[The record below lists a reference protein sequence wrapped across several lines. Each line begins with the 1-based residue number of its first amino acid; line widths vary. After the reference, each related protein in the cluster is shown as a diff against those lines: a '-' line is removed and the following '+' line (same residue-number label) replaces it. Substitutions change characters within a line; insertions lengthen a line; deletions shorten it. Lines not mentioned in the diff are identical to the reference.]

1 MPGGNVRKRLDSFTK
16 IRLRLVTYFLLLL
29 MGGLIVRLYFL
40 QVMTGEVYASQAQQS
55 LLRSKSIP
63 APRGNIYD
71 RNGKLLVK
79 SIPAPAIAIDPSI
92 VSGNEDVINALCEK
106 LNLDKGELQ
115 KKIDK
120 SNISYLER
128 IILKQ
133 NIDYG
138 TMIYFKENSDKFPG
152 VEIVD
157 VFLREYEYGS
167 LAAHILGYTG
177 EIDEDRLKMSKYSM
191 GYEGGDQIGLTGIE
205 DTYENVLKGSKGKI
219 TYEVDPQGK
228 PKDIVEKTQYIPGND
243 LYLTIDIDLQKA
255 VEEIFANSIDQLR
268 KQKVTGTE
276 DNYKVPGGAVV
287 VLDPANNEVLSMV
300 SFPSYDPS
308 VFTGGISAVNWA
320 YLNDPKNDF
329 PLNNRAIMGY
339 PPGSVFKLITAYAA
353 LSEGIVNSS
362 RYITCNGVWTGLGG
376 DFPKW
381 CWAKGGHGALN
392 IFGAIQNSCDIFF
405 YELGYELFLK
415 NKNADELLQKYAKIF
430 GFGKKT
436 GIDLPNEDP
445 GVVPDKAWKKE
456 YFKDQKQNTVWFP
469 GDSVNMA
476 IGQGDVLVSPLQM
489 AEAYSILINRGL
501 DFIPHVGME
510 VKDANG
516 NAFAELG
523 GKEAVN
529 LELNKE
535 YMGIFEKGMG
545 LVVSS
550 GTAAGRFIG
559 FPLKEI
565 PVAGKTGTAEV
576 AGKQSYAWFVTYAP
590 IEKPKYLI
598 VVMME
603 QAGGGSV
610 AAAPIAEKIYEYLFN
625 VTKKT

>member
-1 MPGGNVRKRLDSFTK
+1 VPAENERKRLDSFTK
-16 IRLRLVTYFLLLL
+16 IRLKIVTYFLLLL
-29 MGGLIVRLYFL
+29 MAGLVARLYFM
-40 QVMTGEVYASQAQQS
+40 QVMTGELYASQARQS
-55 LLRSKSIP
+55 LLRSKNIP

-79 SIPAPAIAIDPSI
+79 SIPAPSVAIDPRI
-92 VSGNEDVINALCEK
+92 VSGNEDVINELCQKLDLDRFELLEK
-106 LNLDKGELQ
+106 
-115 KKIDK
+115 ISK

-128 IILKQ
+128 IIIKQ
-133 NIDYG
+133 DIDYG
-138 TMIYFKENSDKFPG
+138 TMIYFTENKDRLPG

-157 VFLREYEYGS
+157 VFLRQYEYGN
-167 LAAHILGYTG
+167 LAAHVLGYTG
-177 EIDEDRLKMSKYSM
+177 EVDEERLKMSKYSI

-205 DTYENVLKGSKGKI
+205 DTYENVLKGAKGKI

-228 PKDIVEKTQYIPGND
+228 PNNTVEKIPYIPGND
-243 LYLTIDIDLQKA
+243 LYLTIDIDLQKT
-255 VEEIFANSIDQLR
+255 VEEILANSIAEIR
-268 KQKVTGTE
+268 QKKEIGTT

-287 VLDPANNEVLSMV
+287 VLDPESNEVLAMASY
-300 SFPSYDPS
+300 PTYDPS

-339 PPGSVFKLITAYAA
+339 APGSVFKLVTAYAA
-353 LSEGIVNSS
+353 QSEGIINTG
-362 RYITCNGVWTGLGG
+362 RYITCSGVWNGLGE

-405 YELGYELFLK
+405 YELGYELLIK
-415 NKNADELLQKYAKIF
+415 NKNADELLQKYSRIF
-430 GFGKKT
+430 GFGSKT
-436 GIDLPNEDP
+436 GIDLPNEGA

-456 YFKDQKQNTVWFP
+456 YFKDQKQNTIWFP
-469 GDSVNMA
+469 GDTVNMA
-476 IGQGDVLVSPLQM
+476 IGQGDMLVSPLQM
-489 AEAYSILINRGL
+489 AEAYSILINRGME
-501 DFIPHVGME
+501 FTPHIGKQA
-510 VKDANG
+510 KDANG
-516 NAFAELG
+516 ETFAELSG
-523 GKEAVN
+523 AEAVN
-529 LELNKE
+529 LELNGQ
-535 YMGIFEKGMG
+535 YMENIEKGLG

-576 AGKQSYAWFVTYAP
+576 AGKQSLAWFVTYAP
-590 IEKPKYLI
+590 IEKPEYLI
-598 VVMME
+598 VVMLE

-610 AAAPIAEKIYEYLFN
+610 SAAPIAVKIYDYLFN
-625 VTKKT
+625 IAKKN

>member
-1 MPGGNVRKRLDSFTK
+1 MFTK
-16 IRLRLVTYFLLLL
+16 IRLKLVTYFLLLL
-29 MGGLIVRLYFL
+29 MGGLVVRLYFL
-40 QVMTGEVYASQAQQS
+40 QVMTGDLYASQAQQS
-55 LLRSKSIP
+55 LLRSKNIP

-79 SIPAPAIAIDPSI
+79 SIPAPAIAIDPRI
-92 VSGNEDVINALCEK
+92 VSGNEDVINELCEK
-106 LNLDKGELQ
+106 LSLDKSVLLE
-115 KKIDK
+115 KINK

-133 NIDYG
+133 DIDYG
-138 TMIYFKENSDKFPG
+138 TMIYFKENKDRLPG

-157 VFLREYEYGS
+157 VFLREYEYGN

-177 EIDEDRLKMSKYSM
+177 EIDEARMKMSKYSI

-205 DTYENVLKGSKGKI
+205 DTYENVLRGSKGKI
-219 TYEVDPQGK
+219 TYEVDPQGR
-228 PKDIVEKTQYIPGND
+228 PASTVEKIPYTPGND
-243 LYLTIDIDLQKA
+243 LYLTIDIDLQKT
-255 VEEIFANSIDQLR
+255 VEEILASSIDQLR
-268 KQKVTGTE
+268 KVKEKGTA

-287 VLDPANNEVLSMV
+287 VLDPESNEVLSMATY
-300 SFPSYDPS
+300 PTYDPS
-308 VFTGGISAVNWA
+308 VFTGGISEADWA

-339 PPGSVFKLITAYAA
+339 PPGSVFKLVTAYAA
-353 LSEGIVNSS
+353 QSEGIINTS
-362 RYITCNGVWTGLGG
+362 RYVTCRGVWTGLGA

-405 YELGYELFLK
+405 YEMGYELLIK
-415 NKNADELLQKYAKIF
+415 NKNADELLQKYSRIF
-430 GFGKKT
+430 GFGSKS

-456 YFKDQKQNTVWFP
+456 YFKDQKQNTIWFP
-469 GDSVNMA
+469 GDTVNMA
-476 IGQGDVLVSPLQM
+476 IGQGDILVSVLQM

-501 DFIPHVGME
+501 DFTPHIGME
-510 VKDANG
+510 AKDASG
-516 NAFAELG
+516 ETFVELS
-523 GKEAVN
+523 ASQPVN
-529 LELNKE
+529 LELNRE
-535 YMGIFEKGMG
+535 YMENIEKGLG

-550 GTAAGRFIG
+550 GTAAGRFLG

-565 PVAGKTGTAEV
+565 PTAGKTGTAEV
-576 AGKQSYAWFVTYAP
+576 AGKQDYAWFVTYAP
-590 IEKPKYLI
+590 IQKPQYVI
-598 VVMME
+598 VVMLE

-610 AAAPIAEKIYEYLFN
+610 AAAPIARKIYEYLFN
-625 VTKKT
+625 ITKKT